1 MVDPDSRLSLKDQGW
16 PLELLK
22 DLFREAVLN
31 YQYDGS
37 LTCYV
42 DALDE
47 GKEDE
52 IRNMLELFEDLGE
65 IATSEELPW
74 SVCFTSRHYPN
85 ITIAHTENIVIDD
98 LHGHQQDI
106 SKYVQRRLNISVSKA
121 LKEDF
126 ATEIR
131 RKSSGVF
138 LWVVLVVG
146 LLNKTKDQGNIHLLR
161 ARLQGIPGD
170 LHALFDDILG
180 RDELDANFLP
190 IILWSLYA
198 ARPLKATELY
208 FAVLASTECL
218 TATTIQWDVELVNER
233 VLRDFVTTSSKGFLE
248 MTTPSIQW
256 PPIHGEE
263 LVYQA
268 IDDTPADHDIIEFN
282 PCVTMSVQFIHESV
296 RGFILK
302 HGLQR
307 LDTSNGSAVT
317 ITAVAAHQ
325 RLVCWCLF
333 YLKLSLA
340 QHLSSA
346 EDLNAP
352 SCQSI
357 LNASSLDSNPFLE
370 YVLTKGSCHHSR
382 PVKRFGRCF
391 HKPRDFDIKMVLKPG
406 ESWNSVFS
414 EYPRDHVDSQCD
426 EPALKSWLNEAFDYL
441 LRYLLKTPDG
451 THLYSNNQNAHG
463 QEIWDEVHIVR
474 ATVIGIMLTA
484 DIPKEP
490 RHRQYRTPVTTLV
503 ARGPGNTWL
512 LQPDQILENLVAATE
527 MEDELLV
534 YLLTA
539 AMVHRATLT
548 ESPLDR
554 LSVLIRRMG
563 SCATRHV
570 CDAIALALVRYL
582 PQDQFLS
589 PGYQRMVKAAQRHY
603 PKSSEPQLSRLLI
616 GAREASFSGAGHR
629 QMKRL
634 RKYEDQFGLGDARS
648 TRNDI
653 IRHGELLELLARYLL

>member
-1 MVDPDSRLSLKDQGW
+1 
-16 PLELLK
+16 
-22 DLFREAVLN
+22 
-31 YQYDGS
+31 
-37 LTCYV
+37 
-42 DALDE
+42 
-47 GKEDE
+47 
-52 IRNMLELFEDLGE
+52 
-65 IATSEELPW
+65 
-74 SVCFTSRHYPN
+74 
-85 ITIAHTENIVIDD
+85 
-98 LHGHQQDI
+98 
-106 SKYVQRRLNISVSKA
+106 VQRRLNISVSKA

-161 ARLQGIPGD
+161 TRLQGIPGD

-198 ARPLKATELY
+198 ARPLQAAELY

-218 TATTIQWDVELVNER
+218 TATTIQWDMELVNER

-248 MTTPSIQW
+248 TTTPSIQW

-268 IDDTPADHDIIEFN
+268 IDDTPADHDIFEFNPCVNFKEVN

-296 RGFILK
+296 REFILK

-352 SCQSI
+352 SSQSI

-391 HKPRDFDIKMVLKPG
+391 HKPRGFDIKMVLKPG
-406 ESWNSVFS
+406 
-414 EYPRDHVDSQCD
+414 DS
-426 EPALKSWLNEAFDYL
+426 
-441 LRYLLKTPDG
+441 
-451 THLYSNNQNAHG
+451 
-463 QEIWDEVHIVR
+463 
-474 ATVIGIMLTA
+474 
-484 DIPKEP
+484 
-490 RHRQYRTPVTTLV
+490 
-503 ARGPGNTWL
+503 
-512 LQPDQILENLVAATE
+512 
-527 MEDELLV
+527 
-534 YLLTA
+534 
-539 AMVHRATLT
+539 
-548 ESPLDR
+548 
-554 LSVLIRRMG
+554 
-563 SCATRHV
+563 
-570 CDAIALALVRYL
+570 
-582 PQDQFLS
+582 
-589 PGYQRMVKAAQRHY
+589 
-603 PKSSEPQLSRLLI
+603 
-616 GAREASFSGAGHR
+616 
-629 QMKRL
+629 
-634 RKYEDQFGLGDARS
+634 
-648 TRNDI
+648 
-653 IRHGELLELLARYLL
+653 